1 MGRRTDVV
9 RLVEDDDGIL
19 AHLLRDLLGDF
30 RVEEVVEGVDDDADL
45 SELRVWRG
53 KTRSERHS
61 GSYVPSVGQQSTDRR
76 RAGSR
81 TP

>member
-1 MGRRTDVV
+1 M

-61 GSYVPSVGQQSTDRR
+61 GDRKSVV
-76 RAGSR
+76 
-81 TP
+81 